1 MSRITWQNVAAPDAR
16 TALAGVGQAGELFA
30 SAASQFGGTMKDVA
44 GRQRRDASKEALD
57 AALGFG
63 DAASWDTAMQTQGI
77 GALGIRPDQATG
89 ELMDFVMG
97 RGKDLRTEEAA
108 ALAAERSAAT
118 NAFNTNKAQ
127 YDFDRTRLEDQRADA
142 TLEESEAAKAARLEA
157 LGQAQSI
164 ADQTFSKEEATRQIT
179 ESVEDPTQQK
189 LLLDALEQVPG
200 NQWTVDENF
209 TGTALLNEQFGL
221 VGDSLSA
228 LDSGLTLEQS
238 TNPGLSF
245 YAASVKA
252 ADGFENPMLGMIDRL
267 NSRIDPNEE
276 DSEGMIARSS
286 GQLAGVYENITKEY
300 PNLPASMIATAIE
313 NNLQNTGLGWLGDN
327 GLKPAMGGIRAMLD
341 AVNTPEQIAQL
352 EQERVGIE
360 RRIGENREVRESF
373 DNVVQKFELASSRG
387 NQGQVDSA
395 LKDLEALR
403 TMVQEKTKQAG
414 GTDAEAQ
421 AAADQLVADVQKSLG
436 YEAPEEGAGEAN
448 TGANFDQLFR
458 DMSSN
463 NRLNEIGGLGLSVG
477 LDTPVSEIMDQMF
490 KNNITPQNSGVRL
503 EDMSDRQREAYE
515 KLSAEEQRNV
525 MQFGIPNP

>member
-1 MSRITWQNVAAPDAR
+1 MARITWQNVAAPDAR
-16 TALAGVGQAGELFA
+16 AAIAGVGQAGELFA

-77 GALGIRPDQATG
+77 GALGIRPEQATG

-97 RGKDLRTEEAA
+97 RGKDLRAEEAA
-108 ALAAERSAAT
+108 ALAAERSAA
-118 NAFNTNKAQ
+118 NSAFSLNRDQ
-127 YDFDRTRLEDQRADA
+127 YDFDRAKLEDQRADE

-157 LGQAQSI
+157 LGISQGI
-164 ADQTFSKEEATRQIT
+164 ADETFSREEAERRIT
-179 ESVEDPTQQK
+179 ASVEDPTQQK
-189 LLLDALEQVPG
+189 LLLDALEEVPA
-200 NQWTVDENF
+200 NQWTADENF

-286 GQLAGVYENITKEY
+286 GQLAGVYENIAKEY

-373 DNVVQKFELASSRG
+373 DSVIEKFELASSRG

-403 TMVQEKTKQAG
+403 TMVQAKTKEAG

-421 AAADQLVADVQKSLG
+421 AAADQLIADVQKSLG
-436 YEAPEEGAGEAN
+436 YDAQEAGAGEAN
-448 TGANFDQLFR
+448 SGANLDQLFR

-463 NRLNEIGGLGLSVG
+463 NRLNGVGSLGESVG
-477 LDTPVSEIMDQMF
+477 LETPVSEIMDRMF
-490 KNNITPQNSGVRL
+490 KSSLTPQSNGIRL
-503 EDMSDRQREAYE
+503 EDMSVSQKQEFSGMTPE
-515 KLSAEEQRNV
+515 QKELLFSNGVLSR
-525 MQFGIPNP
+525 